1 MDRFLV
7 IILGCPAAFLILYY
21 RRAVREFIGN
31 VDFAE
36 KFLGAGGTNTFV
48 VLLGILT
55 FILSLMYGFGTLQSM
70 LIGSFGRFF

>member
-1 MDRFLV
+1 MDRFLA
-7 IILGCPAAFLILYY
+7 IALGCPAAFLILYY
-21 RRAVREFIGN
+21 RRAIREFIGN

-36 KFLGAGGTNTFV
+36 SFLGAGGTNTFV

-55 FILSLMYGFGTLQSM
+55 FILSLMYGFGALQSL